1 MAAAM
6 TDSELESQLPEDEA
20 LLLRNDVKM
29 RRTADEHVTQ
39 ACYQLFT
46 KFTREV
52 ETFQLRLG
60 YVTSRLVDV
69 DVYR

>member
-46 KFTREV
+46 KFTREAPWKP
-52 ETFQLRLG
+52 FNYG
-60 YVTSRLVDV
+60 WVT
-69 DVYR
+69 